1 MKIFSKK
8 EEESTSDFQKAINL
22 INEYLKKFDPKIEI
36 LKVITGTGKLLLA
49 STKLSYKGIHM
60 ELGVILPEGGK
71 PDLIITA
78 PLRLPPP
85 GTNLLPVYQQLLRWN
100 FFQTEITHFALD
112 DQGLISLVVR
122 RPLEDLGYS
131 EFEYCISKVS
141 EVTAA
146 GLILLK
152 QNFGI

>member
-1 MKIFSKK
+1 MRIFGKK
-8 EEESTSDFQKAINL
+8 EGELPSDFQKAINI
-22 INEYLKKFDPKIEI
+22 INEYLKKFDPKAESLKIIE
-36 LKVITGTGKLLLA
+36 GTGKLLIA
-49 STKLSYKGIHM
+49 STKLFYKGIHM
-60 ELGVILPEGGK
+60 ELGVFLPEGGK

-100 FFQTEITHFALD
+100 FFQTEITHFAID
-112 DQGLISLVVR
+112 DQGLISLVIR
-122 RPLEDLGYS
+122 RPTEDLGYS
-131 EFEYCISKVS
+131 EFEYCISKIS
-141 EVTAA
+141 EVTIA